1 MARNTKNTRS
11 AQRAKIAREL
21 GISPNGKSLAQLVE
35 LQEKQSAS
43 PARSSKATNAGPKP
57 VSAFGKWHGA
67 TSCTE
72 AHGEVPHARAGF
84 RALKAGGVVVTQL
97 PESDGNPANH
107 QNTANKSASRSPK
120 VTSGAGDPAMVIEP
134 TTPKRDSR
142 GRFVAKATA
151 GDVVKQA
158 EAIIANP
165 APTGEELDRTREA
178 ESNSL
183 DNSQLTA
190 LVLAQGEAI
199 TGMMDQ
205 LGSLTELLAAKLS

>member
-1 MARNTKNTRS
+1 
-11 AQRAKIAREL
+11 
-21 GISPNGKSLAQLVE
+21 
-35 LQEKQSAS
+35 
-43 PARSSKATNAGPKP
+43 
-57 VSAFGKWHGA
+57 
-67 TSCTE
+67 
-72 AHGEVPHARAGF
+72 
-84 RALKAGGVVVTQL
+84 
-97 PESDGNPANH
+97 
-107 QNTANKSASRSPK
+107 
-120 VTSGAGDPAMVIEP
+120 MVIEP

-199 TGMMDQ
+199 TGVIDH